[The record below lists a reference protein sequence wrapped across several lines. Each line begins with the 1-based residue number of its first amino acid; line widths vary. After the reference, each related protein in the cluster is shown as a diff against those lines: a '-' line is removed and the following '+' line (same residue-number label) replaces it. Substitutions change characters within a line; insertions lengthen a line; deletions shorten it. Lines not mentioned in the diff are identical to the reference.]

1 LKRYFGTDGMRGAFG
16 AEPLV
21 ETTVRALGAALGR
34 RAKAAGNS
42 DVVAVG
48 DTRESTA
55 PLARWMAQG
64 MRDAGARLVW
74 GGVLP
79 TGAAAFAAPARGSAF
94 ALAISASHNPHPDN
108 GIKIIGADGAK
119 LPDAVEADL
128 EHELSTAHTSRDAQE
143 PISLTVDTT
152 IGAAYQATLLGTL
165 DGEAPLSGLR
175 LILDLSNGA
184 ATTVAAAIYQRAG
197 AQVETIGDRP
207 DGRNINLDCGSTH
220 PEALVRAVRERGADL
235 GLAFDGDADRVI
247 AVDETGEVRDGDA
260 LLYAWAVD
268 LHRRGRLRPAAIVA
282 TTMSN
287 LGLER
292 ALADQGIAVVRCDVG
307 DRYVMETL
315 RRDGLLLGGEQ
326 SGHLLRTDL
335 STTGDGLLTGL
346 HVAAVVARS
355 GRPASQSFAG
365 FRRYP
370 QRLHN
375 VPVRDKKP
383 FAELPHVAEAASDV
397 ERELAG
403 DGRLVLRYSGTERLA
418 RIMIEAPDQ
427 ATVDRLV
434 ERLAQA
440 FAREAVSAASAEAA
454 GAGGVRP

>member
-1 LKRYFGTDGMRGAFG
+1 
-16 AEPLV
+16 
-21 ETTVRALGAALGR
+21 
-34 RAKAAGNS
+34 
-42 DVVAVG
+42 
-48 DTRESTA
+48 
-55 PLARWMAQG
+55 
-64 MRDAGARLVW
+64 
-74 GGVLP
+74 
-79 TGAAAFAAPARGSAF
+79 
-94 ALAISASHNPHPDN
+94 
-108 GIKIIGADGAK
+108 
-119 LPDAVEADL
+119 
-128 EHELSTAHTSRDAQE
+128 
-143 PISLTVDTT
+143 
-152 IGAAYQATLLGTL
+152 
-165 DGEAPLSGLR
+165 
-175 LILDLSNGA
+175 
-184 ATTVAAAIYQRAG
+184 
-197 AQVETIGDRP
+197 
-207 DGRNINLDCGSTH
+207 
-220 PEALVRAVRERGADL
+220 
-235 GLAFDGDADRVI
+235 VI

>member
-74 GGVLP
+74 GGALP

-175 LILDLSNGA
+175 LILERRRHDRRSRDLSARRRPSRNDRRPARRAQHQPRLRLDPSGGA
-184 ATTVAAAIYQRAG
+184 GPRGSRARCRSRSRLRRRRRP
-197 AQVETIGDRP
+197 GDRG
-207 DGRNINLDCGSTH
+207 GRN
-220 PEALVRAVRERGADL
+220 RRGA
-235 GLAFDGDADRVI
+235 
-247 AVDETGEVRDGDA
+247 
-260 LLYAWAVD
+260 
-268 LHRRGRLRPAAIVA
+268 RR
-282 TTMSN
+282 
-287 LGLER
+287 
-292 ALADQGIAVVRCDVG
+292 
-307 DRYVMETL
+307 
-315 RRDGLLLGGEQ
+315 
-326 SGHLLRTDL
+326 
-335 STTGDGLLTGL
+335 
-346 HVAAVVARS
+346 
-355 GRPASQSFAG
+355 
-365 FRRYP
+365 
-370 QRLHN
+370 
-375 VPVRDKKP
+375 
-383 FAELPHVAEAASDV
+383 
-397 ERELAG
+397 
-403 DGRLVLRYSGTERLA
+403 
-418 RIMIEAPDQ
+418 
-427 ATVDRLV
+427 
-434 ERLAQA
+434 
-440 FAREAVSAASAEAA
+440 
-454 GAGGVRP
+454 